1 MIRQHFCNIKKYLFA
16 FILLLIPPLLCL
28 LITILLILNTNT
40 IMSLIKWDKSDTI
53 TLLASSI
60 LPFILSI
67 AFASFGF
74 AIKSF
79 IDIRD
84 KTIAEINGLNETIKA
99 YNLVVIRTI
108 KRYNILMTNFINL
121 LKVKE
126 KFVTIS
132 PFKSIV
138 EYWEEKTSEIIELSN
153 YDEFR
158 LHIRNKTS
166 EFLNNKIED
175 VSIFHYLENMTII
188 PVDMET
194 FNNNDS
200 IFLFMMREKLNLN
213 EEEIDIFTLF
223 CDLFGTGIIFNK
235 ALNEYNYNI
244 EKYIDAHKT
253 GGYIFEIEYSN
264 ITNIL
269 YGYFH
274 LLELII
280 IETFITYIFLNIIV
294 NKFKVYHNVKLNEY
308 RVVNDIIKPHEL
320 LDKQEK
326 MMKKLMKYIN
336 KQKIYEHYGIN
347 MENKKNI

>member
-1 MIRQHFCNIKKYLFA
+1 LVLKINI
-16 FILLLIPPLLCL
+16 
-28 LITILLILNTNT
+28 IT
-40 IMSLIKWDKSDTI
+40 SLIKWEKSDTI

-84 KTIAEINGLNETIKA
+84 KTVAEVNSLNETIKA

-108 KRYNILMTNFINL
+108 KRYNILMNIFLNL

-126 KFVTIS
+126 KFETRLQ
-132 PFKSIV
+132 FKSLV

-158 LHIRNKTS
+158 LHIRNKIS
-166 EFLNNKIED
+166 EFLTNKIEET
-175 VSIFHYLENMTII
+175 SIFHYLENMTII

-213 EEEIDIFTLF
+213 EEEINIFTLF

-244 EKYIDAHKT
+244 EKYIIAHKT
-253 GGYIFEIEYSN
+253 GGCNFEIEYSN

-280 IETFITYIFLNIIV
+280 IETFITYNFLNIIV
-294 NKFKVYHNVKLNEY
+294 SKFKVYHNVKLKEY
-308 RVVNDIIKPHEL
+308 RVIDDIIKPYEL
-320 LDKQEK
+320 LDKQE
-326 MMKKLMKYIN
+326 
-336 KQKIYEHYGIN
+336 
-347 MENKKNI
+347 